1 MPAERILIAEESLD
15 PAFLPPKLVRRETE
29 LTLLQK
35 RYKESLAK
43 GLGYHQ
49 LLTGGVGSG
58 KTAIAQRLGEELVRA
73 GRVGSLPVLKVYVNC
88 WRRSNDRTI
97 MLQLLRSVGVSLPD
111 RGYALAEMLD
121 VFEQGLR
128 KGPRH
133 VFIILDE
140 VSALVRQETKLVYLL
155 SRSPEVGLGSI
166 SLFLVAPDD
175 VLPFLDAAS
184 RSSFGVTHRM
194 QLAPYGE
201 AELADVLEYRA
212 GLALRRGSFSR
223 ETAEQIARAA
233 AASGDARFALE
244 MLAGAARAAEQAGA
258 REIGPEHVR
267 ATKGSIYPTV
277 SESKVEQL
285 SEVELLVLLAL
296 ARTLKGR
303 KAVADS
309 ERVRQG
315 YRQLVEEYGVA
326 EVSRVTFWRTLKA
339 LDREGLVRVDS
350 PAAAGEG
357 NRLTMDEVP
366 MSYLTTVLE
375 ARLGERP
382 RKA

>member
-49 LLTGGVGSG
+49 LLTGVVGSG

-267 ATKGSIYPTV
+267 AAKGSIYPTV